1 MEPSNTTA
9 PIFAASVMGEWSSAK
24 TGAKPACG
32 STVDRLNHGMAEAQ
46 RFGSIWPLGSP
57 PRRLFFV
64 RSPSRRLSSSAHPAG
79 KSLHRTPAQR
89 SWAEPIR
96 LSVRLSLPQGSV
108 RYGGLSGG
116 YRRLRRASGRHVV
129 QSDFWARKPRRP
141 KEEPILHFAHAQEWK
156 SEEVG
161 TDEAIER

>member
-9 PIFAASVMGEWSSAK
+9 PIFAESVMGEWSSAK
-24 TGAKPACG
+24 TGAKAACG

-96 LSVRLSLPQGSV
+96 LSMRSSLPRGSV
-108 RYGGLSGG
+108 RYGGITPRERSLLATYAFRTVPYPFNSNELLSITPDSNTLPLFRDG
-116 YRRLRRASGRHVV
+116 
-129 QSDFWARKPRRP
+129 
-141 KEEPILHFAHAQEWK
+141 
-156 SEEVG
+156 
-161 TDEAIER
+161 